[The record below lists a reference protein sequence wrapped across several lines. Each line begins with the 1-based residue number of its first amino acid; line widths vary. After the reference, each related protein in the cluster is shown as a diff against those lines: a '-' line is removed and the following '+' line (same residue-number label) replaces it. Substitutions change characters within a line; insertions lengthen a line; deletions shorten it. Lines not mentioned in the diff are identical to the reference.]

1 MLCHRVASLLI
12 RPGEARDRLTA
23 GIYMS
28 DDPQDITGCLED
40 ALSRVIAA
48 EPLERRLRHE
58 QLEAEGLEDPAAWV
72 ARLRAAGQIDA
83 DEAELLLQAQ
93 AATRRVIMVD
103 DFDTA
108 ELTSGGQP
116 AKNSGSRKSTGSGR
130 TAGSNKSASSAGT
143 GSKKKAA
150 RARRPAHNKKHAAGE
165 TDTTTGDAGS

>member
-1 MLCHRVASLLI
+1 
-12 RPGEARDRLTA
+12 
-23 GIYMS
+23 MS

-58 QLEAEGLEDPAAWV
+58 QLEPGGLEDPAAWV
-72 ARLRAAGQIDA
+72 ARLRDAGEIDA

-103 DFDTA
+103 DFDNA

-116 AKNSGSRKSTGSGR
+116 AKNSGSRKSNGGGR
-130 TAGSNKSASSAGT
+130 TAGSNKKASGT
-143 GSKKKAA
+143 GAGSKKKAA
-150 RARRPAHNKKHAAGE
+150 RAKRSANNKKHVAGE
-165 TDTTTGDAGS
+165 TDTTTGGAASE